1 MRQTQGQGRKT
12 GWQRRESGIAANRQL
27 REGPEEASPIS
38 GPREGEMMNDI
49 YTGVLQQQKDKQ
61 LQSPSKE
68 TDSMDRTGDKLS
80 FVLVQGT
87 RSGMGLNI
95 GSSAT

>member
-1 MRQTQGQGRKT
+1 
-12 GWQRRESGIAANRQL
+12 
-27 REGPEEASPIS
+27 
-38 GPREGEMMNDI
+38 MMNDI